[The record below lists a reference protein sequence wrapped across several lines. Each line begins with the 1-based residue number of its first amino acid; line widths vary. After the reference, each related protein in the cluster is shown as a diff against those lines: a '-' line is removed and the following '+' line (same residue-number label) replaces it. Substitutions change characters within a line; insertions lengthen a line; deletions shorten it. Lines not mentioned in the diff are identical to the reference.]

1 MTWTSQKYADSKT
14 HRLIIEDTCKD
25 PYRGSP
31 LMAMKSLSSKK
42 KGKFFE
48 KIYEEYASEQGKKV
62 SGPGNSDHDRIVDG
76 RKKEIKGSFLW
87 GTGTHFRWQ
96 QIRPEQDYEDIV
108 FIAAYPDRIEFYE
121 ADKQTVASFVQQRN
135 EKGEWIYNQHGGKKV
150 NSGTF
155 FLDGF
160 PEDYEWMK
168 NA

>member
-1 MTWTSQKYADSKT
+1 MMTLEEYTAT
-14 HRLIIEDTCKD
+14 ETNRLILEDAYKD
-25 PYRGSP
+25 PYQNSP
-31 LMAMKSLSSKK
+31 LLPLKRLSSKK

-48 KIYEEYASEQGKKV
+48 KLYEEYVTLQGKSV
-62 SGPGNSDHDRIVDG
+62 TPPHNPEHDRITNG

-96 QIRPEQDYEDIV
+96 QIRPHHDYDDIV
-108 FIAAYPDRIEFYE
+108 FIAAYPDRVEFYE
-121 ADKQTVASFVQQRN
+121 ADKQTVANFVQQKN
-135 EKGEWIYNQHGGKKV
+135 EKGEWVYNQHGGKKV